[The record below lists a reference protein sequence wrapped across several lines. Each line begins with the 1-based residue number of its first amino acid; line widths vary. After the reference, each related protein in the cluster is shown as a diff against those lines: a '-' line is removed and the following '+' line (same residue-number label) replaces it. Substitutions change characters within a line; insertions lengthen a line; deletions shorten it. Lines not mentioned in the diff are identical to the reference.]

1 MSTEKSAEK
10 ELGKIGGKRTR
21 KNRRKKNSRS
31 EIFWEKQ
38 PSQSLHAPL
47 SLSLSFLSLSRGLNS
62 SPPGGRGGMSAQ
74 PLKGGVAD
82 SGVAGPAAAVAM
94 PPVDNGAAGK
104 SMSPT
109 TTTTLPPSSQ
119 QQQGQQQQQ
128 QSRHKVVIVWF
139 RRDLRVSDNPALMA
153 AAAEADFVVR
163 LFGEIDTF
171 LRFRSANR
179 SLDFFL

>member
-1 MSTEKSAEK
+1 
-10 ELGKIGGKRTR
+10 
-21 KNRRKKNSRS
+21 
-31 EIFWEKQ
+31 
-38 PSQSLHAPL
+38 
-47 SLSLSFLSLSRGLNS
+47 
-62 SPPGGRGGMSAQ
+62 MSAQ

-128 QSRHKVVIVWF
+128 QSRHKVAIVLF